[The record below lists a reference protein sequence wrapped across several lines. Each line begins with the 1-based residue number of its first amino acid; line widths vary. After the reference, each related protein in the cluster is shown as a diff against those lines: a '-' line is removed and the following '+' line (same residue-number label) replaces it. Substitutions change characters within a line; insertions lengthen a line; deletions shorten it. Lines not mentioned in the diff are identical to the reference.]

1 MASVVISFRFS
12 EQEVET
18 LQKKSLEGESISQT
32 ARRVLRQVIEPD
44 LPPRVNRSV
53 DKRLQELEKRIESL
67 EEQLASVG
75 K

>member
-44 LPPRVNRSV
+44 LHPRVNSNV